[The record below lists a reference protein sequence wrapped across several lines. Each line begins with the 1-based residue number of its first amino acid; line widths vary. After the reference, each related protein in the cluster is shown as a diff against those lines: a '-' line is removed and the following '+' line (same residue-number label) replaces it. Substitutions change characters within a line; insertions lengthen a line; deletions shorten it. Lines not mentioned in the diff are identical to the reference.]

1 MNNKRN
7 PTLRSNFLIH
17 WTGKDINRYYD
28 TLNDLQCEEYI
39 KRLRNTII
47 SSDPDK
53 YPKGK
58 GLWITKKEEIIY
70 SHRPDSSQFSYD
82 HVATISFTE
91 NKLSRT
97 REHTERYGC
106 LGFGFDREFVLKHQG
121 GPVLYVESTEND
133 DRVQHFIRQHIEI
146 ESLYN
151 AFNDIKDELKEILG
165 QSELKEKLKSL
176 ILHYFNS
183 HRWIDSLNT
192 NVRKERM
199 RKLENDLDLLNL
211 HCIFGDMLN
220 SLAHIIL
227 FVKPMSE
234 CKCPQDFTLLDESE
248 WRIVAPVDE
257 KDKKFAYL
265 KNGDYPDDPN
275 KKQPPAKIPFD
286 QSELKIIIFPDN
298 PTRKM
303 ALNDK
308 DIKDWLFTENVPIIT
323 TIEEC
328 LQF

>member
-1 MNNKRN
+1 MYSKRN

-28 TLNDLQCEEYI
+28 TLNDLQCEEYVE
-39 KRLRNTII
+39 RLRSTIF

-58 GLWITKKEEIIY
+58 GLWVTKKKEILY
-70 SHRPDSSQFSYD
+70 SHLYDSPQFSYN

-106 LGFGFDREFVLKHQG
+106 LGFGFDREFVLKYQG
-121 GPVLYVESTEND
+121 GPVLYVESTKND
-133 DRVQHFIRQHIEI
+133 DRIQHFIRQRIEI

-165 QSELKEKLKSL
+165 QLELKEKLKSR
-176 ILHYFNS
+176 ILHYFKY
-183 HRWIDSLNT
+183 HPWINLLNP
-192 NVRKERM
+192 NVRENRM
-199 RKLENDLDLLNL
+199 EKLENDLDSLNL
-211 HCIFGDMLN
+211 HCIFRDMLD
-220 SLAHIIL
+220 SLAHITL

-234 CKCPQDFTLLDESE
+234 CKCPQDFSILDESE
-248 WRIVAPVDE
+248 WRIVAPVDGSN
-257 KDKKFAYL
+257 KNFAYL
-265 KNGDYPDDPN
+265 NKDYPDDLC

-286 QSELKIIIFPDN
+286 QSKLKILIFPDD

-303 ALNDK
+303 ALNK
-308 DIKDWLFTENVPIIT
+308 EDIKHWLFTENVPIIT
-323 TIEEC
+323 TVEEC